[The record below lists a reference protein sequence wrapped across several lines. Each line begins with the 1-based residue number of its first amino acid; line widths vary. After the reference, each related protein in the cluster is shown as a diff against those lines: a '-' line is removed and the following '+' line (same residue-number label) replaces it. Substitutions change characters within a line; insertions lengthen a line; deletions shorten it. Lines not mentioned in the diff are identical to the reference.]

1 MKMRVMVWNDLVEI
15 EVEQRSKSVWVASGE
30 YLGKSY
36 QTKDRTASTAAKRW
50 AEAARYHSN

>member
-1 MKMRVMVWNDLVEI
+1 MKMQVKVWSDLVEI
-15 EVEQRSKSVWVASGE
+15 DVEQHSKSVWVASGD